1 MATDEI
7 HLEST
12 LQSCLRT
19 SLKNMAG
26 PRITIDGLLMTDE
39 TDIFVPTSE
48 FSCGDEDSLLTR
60 DEDDDGDEDEI
71 PNAQ

>member
-1 MATDEI
+1 
-7 HLEST
+7 
-12 LQSCLRT
+12 
-19 SLKNMAG
+19 MAG